1 MAKRLLIILLIALSG
16 FAAYRYFLGNSG
28 QAVKDVLRVRLEG
41 AATGLN
47 PLMPNMG
54 YGRLLSAQIFLS
66 LGTIDPQSL
75 ELKPLLVKS
84 IPAPVTV
91 AEGPYKGALA
101 YQFEI
106 EDAAAWDNGSPVTGH
121 DVAFTIKMILNPLL
135 PMQPWRGHFEFMR
148 GIEIEP
154 ANPKRFT
161 IYQSQFYA
169 LAIES
174 LCQIPI
180 YPAYNYDPAG
190 GIINIPLAKLLNPQ
204 TADSLSKADQGLI
217 AFSTQFSE
225 PRWGTD
231 TTLVSGSGPYRVVFL
246 DPNQGLTFVKK
257 KNWWG
262 DQISNN
268 PLIAAYPSRI
278 EYKLMKEEDV
288 AINALRAR
296 EVDIVPNLSPQKF
309 LELQSD
315 PQLAADYD
323 FVAFKG
329 NSSYSRLMFNLTDPI
344 LTDKNV
350 RKAIAHAV
358 NYDEIL
364 NDIQKGFALRMVGP
378 IMPSK
383 PYYAKNIVPYP
394 YQIEQ
399 AKALLAASGWADTDG
414 NGIADK
420 MVGGQKKELT
430 FPMLYTSGSATTD
443 LLVASVINSLGKAG
457 IKIENQA
464 LNLPTLSKE
473 TQKGNFKLAILASGL
488 HPGTTDLHQ
497 QFHSENIIPKGDNR
511 ASFKNEAL
519 DQLIDQLQIEQD
531 QNKRTELYIK
541 AQEILHEELPE
552 VFLYTSQAR
561 FVFSKNYE
569 YAPYSPT
576 AVRPGYLEQLFRLK
590 RNL

>member
-1 MAKRLLIILLIALSG
+1 MAQRLLLVLLLALSG
-16 FAAYRYFLGNSG
+16 FAAYRYFLGTSASAANN
-28 QAVKDVLRVRLEG
+28 VLRVRLE
-41 AATGLN
+41 APVTGLN

-66 LGTIDPQSL
+66 LGAIDPQSL

-84 IPAPVTV
+84 IPTPVMV
-91 AEGPYKGALA
+91 ADGPYKGALA

-106 EDAAAWDNGSPVTGH
+106 EETATWDNGSPVTGN
-121 DVAFTIKMILNPLL
+121 DVAFTIKMIMNPLL

-148 GIEIEP
+148 GMDIDA

-161 IYQSQFYA
+161 VYQSQFYA

-180 YPAYNYDPAG
+180 YPAYHYDPTG
-190 GIINIPLAKLLNPQ
+190 GLGKVSLTQLLNPQ
-204 TADSLSKADQGLI
+204 TADSLGKADQGMI

-246 DPNQGLTFVKK
+246 DPNQGVTFVKK
-257 KNWWG
+257 QNWWG
-262 DQISNN
+262 NKMTAN
-268 PLIAAYPSRI
+268 PLIAAHPTRI
-278 EYKLMKEEDV
+278 EYKLLKEEDV

-296 EVDIVPNLSPQKF
+296 EVDIIPNLSPAKF
-309 LELQSD
+309 LELKSD
-315 PQLAADYD
+315 PQLTADYD
-323 FVAFKG
+323 FIAFNG
-329 NSSYSRLMFNLTDPI
+329 TSSYNRLMFNLTDPI
-344 LTDKNV
+344 LADKNV

-364 NDIQKGFALRMVGP
+364 TDLQKGFAVRVVGP
-378 IMPSK
+378 IMPLK
-383 PYYAKNIVPYP
+383 PYYAKHIVPYP
-394 YQIEQ
+394 YQIDQ
-399 AKALLAASGWADTDG
+399 AKALLAASGWTDTDG

-420 MVGGQKKELT
+420 VIGGKKTELV
-430 FPMLYTSGSATTD
+430 FPMLHTSGSAITD
-443 LLVASVINSLGKAG
+443 LLAASIIGSLAKAG
-457 IKIENQA
+457 IKVENQA
-464 LNLPTLSKE
+464 LNLPVLSKE

-488 HPGTTDLHQ
+488 HPGTADLHQ

-531 QNKRTELYIK
+531 QNTRTELYFK

-552 VFLYTSQAR
+552 VFLYSTQSR
-561 FVFSKNYE
+561 FVFSNKYD

-576 AVRPGYLEQLFRLK
+576 AVRPGYLEQLFKLK
-590 RNL
+590 RAL